1 MRTADANLERFGAEL
16 AAAIDHGGQMGKQ
29 FAGYDWAG
37 HALGEPSTWPPQWR
51 TAVATALTSKF
62 PIVVWLG
69 PQLHLVYNDA
79 YIPMLGEKH
88 PAALGET
95 GEAVWWDIWPIVGPM
110 LAGVMDTG
118 EATWSADL
126 MLALVADGRPWERY
140 FTFGYSPI
148 MGQTGEPCGVFCAV
162 TETTERVLSDRR
174 MRLLSDMDGQ
184 LLPTR
189 TAQQVVDAAS
199 RVCDGNHPDVPFL
212 AVYTGTDANTDTD
225 TGEVGGARLA
235 GATEWVRDLLP
246 PAAHTMMPEHGL
258 PPGAVHELDVG
269 HGPRSPRAHASTA
282 LLIRLPGQN
291 TEDYLLLGLNPHRPL
306 DSQYREFCRLLSDQ
320 IAAALTAA
328 RSFEGEHERANALA
342 QLDAAKTV
350 FLTNTSHEFRTPL
363 TLVLGPLEDTLAT
376 ETDPERRETLE
387 TALRNA
393 ARLERLVD
401 SLLQFA
407 RTEAGRARPQ
417 PVALDLGALTAQITS
432 SFTELC
438 ARAGLELAIDCAR
451 TPAEVDPDMWETI
464 VLNLLSNAVKFTPSG
479 RISVRTRVRP
489 DGGVEVTVADT
500 GVGIAPHDR
509 KHLFERFYRADNS
522 RTRSVEGSG
531 IGLSL
536 VRSLVELHGGTIG
549 VDGALDEGTSIH
561 IELPAAA
568 DQDLAI
574 PSDPV
579 PVLPARRTD
588 AFLAEAMSWID
599 VAPGRRPRDAGERRE
614 LRDRPTV
621 LIADDNADMRRHLE
635 RICAAHWNVETVGD
649 GRAALARVRA
659 HRPDVLVTDVMMPGL
674 DGLGLVA
681 AIRDDPKLRNLPVI
695 ILSARAGMEEAGTG
709 LAAGADDYLPKPYRS
724 ADLVNRIAARLHAA
738 GRERDRHRRQQ
749 AQTRRAALLGDFSA
763 AVSAAA
769 SARDILTA
777 LLASPAALGAT
788 TACLGILDTQRVG
801 LRLTYAGARGADSG
815 STDSGGTDSGGT
827 DSGGTDSGSTDSAG
841 EDTVALSRGGLLAR
855 VARTGESIVVED
867 TESDS
872 RFPITL
878 EGSDSGPDRD
888 SGSDGDRDRD
898 PDSDPGLLRARAT
911 ILHPVRDTRGI
922 VVGVL
927 ALSWPDPR
935 TFTVEDRDLVL
946 AAVAAIGRALERT
959 DIAERE
965 HLIAI
970 GMQEHHLDLDR
981 RSAAAVLAARYEP
994 AAELMHVGGDWYLA
1008 AAPPRGDQVAVSV
1021 GDAVGHGLASATVMS
1036 RLRSAATAATLTDP
1050 DPRQVL
1056 HQLDSYAASMPDAIC
1071 TTVSYA
1077 LLDGRTGAL
1086 DYACAGH
1093 PYPLLVTEDGTTRY
1107 LTDGR
1112 RPPLAVGATGP
1123 VRPGRDH
1130 LPSGAMLLLYTDGL
1144 IERRGEDLGAGF
1156 DRLAEA
1162 AAAAARLPAEQA
1174 CGYLLRALA
1183 PSDGFHDDVALLA
1196 LRPVGT
1202 TSTSLVATHPADPDT
1217 LPGLRDRTRS
1227 WLETQELDPATAR
1240 NILVCAGEAL
1250 ASAVEHG
1257 AYAKPRQH
1265 ISLEMFADADLIRTT
1280 VTEPGH
1286 WTSQTQPGQDVPAAS
1301 LTLIRGLSDH
1311 ARIDR
1316 GPRGTCYTMHHCR
1329 TPVTEPQAPTT
1340 TASPPRKSG

>member
-1 MRTADANLERFGAEL
+1 MRTADPSRERFGAEL

-37 HALGEPSTWPPQWR
+37 HSLGEPSAWPPQWR

-79 YIPMLGEKH
+79 YVPMLGEKH

-95 GEAVWWDIWPIVGPM
+95 GEAVWWDIWPTVGPM

-140 FTFGYSPI
+140 FTFGYNPI

-162 TETTERVLSDRR
+162 TETTERVLSERR

-189 TAQQVVDAAS
+189 TAQQVVDAAG

-212 AVYTGTDANTDTD
+212 AVYTD
-225 TGEVGGARLA
+225 TGEGDGDARLT
-235 GATEWVRDLLP
+235 GATESVRDLLP
-246 PAAHTMMPEHGL
+246 PAVHTLLPEHGL

-282 LLIRLPGQN
+282 LLIPLPGQN

-417 PVALDLGALTAQITS
+417 PVALDLGALTAQIAS

-438 ARAGLELAIDCAR
+438 ARAGLELVIDCAP
-451 TPAEVDPDMWETI
+451 TPAEVDPEMWETI
-464 VLNLLSNAVKFTPSG
+464 VLNLLSNAVKFTPAG
-479 RISVRTRVRP
+479 RIGVRARRRP

-500 GVGIAPHDR
+500 GVGIAPHDQ

-549 VDGALDEGTSIH
+549 VDSTLDEGTSVR

-574 PSDPV
+574 PSHPV
-579 PVLPARRTD
+579 PVLPARHTD
-588 AFLAEAMSWID
+588 AFLAEASSWID

-649 GRAALARVRA
+649 GRAALARLRA
-659 HRPDVLVTDVMMPGL
+659 RRPDVLVTDVMMPAL

-709 LAAGADDYLPKPYRS
+709 LAAGADDYLPKPFRS
-724 ADLVNRIAARLHAA
+724 TDLVNRIAARLHAA

-749 AQTRRAALLGDFSA
+749 ARTRRAALLGDLSA

-769 SARDILTA
+769 STRDILTA
-777 LLASPAALGAT
+777 LLTSPAALGAT
-788 TACLGILDTQRVG
+788 TACLGILDTQRAA
-801 LRLTYAGARGADSG
+801 LRLTHAEADGADS
-815 STDSGGTDSGGT
+815 D
-827 DSGGTDSGSTDSAG
+827 G
-841 EDTVALSRGGLLAR
+841 EDTVELSGGGLLAR

-867 TESDS
+867 TESDP
-872 RFPITL
+872 RFPTAL
-878 EGSDSGPDRD
+878 EGPDFGPDRDRSHDSDSGP
-888 SGSDGDRDRD
+888 G
-898 PDSDPGLLRARAT
+898 PDPGLLRARAA

-935 TFTVEDRDLVL
+935 AFTVEDRDLAL
-946 AAVAAIGRALERT
+946 AAAAAIGRALERT

-981 RSAAAVLAARYEP
+981 RSGAAVLAARYEP

-1008 AAPPRGDQVAVSV
+1008 ASPPRGDQVAVSV

-1036 RLRSAATAATLTDP
+1036 RLRSAAAAATLTDP
-1050 DPRQVL
+1050 DPRQVM
-1056 HQLDSYAASMPDAIC
+1056 HQLDSYAASMPDATC

-1077 LLDGRTGAL
+1077 LLDARTGTL

-1112 RPPLAVGATGP
+1112 RPPLAVGATGS

-1130 LPSGAMLLLYTDGL
+1130 LPPGALLLLYTDGL
-1144 IERRGEDLGAGF
+1144 IERRGEDLEAGF

-1162 AAAAARLPAEQA
+1162 AATAARLPAEQA
-1174 CGYLLRALA
+1174 CGYLLSALA
-1183 PSDGFHDDVALLA
+1183 PPDGFHDDVAVLA

-1202 TSTSLVATHPADPDT
+1202 TSTSLVATHPADPAT
-1217 LPGLRDRTRS
+1217 LPGLRDRIRS
-1227 WLETQELDPATAR
+1227 WLESQELDPATAH
-1240 NILVCAGEAL
+1240 NILVCTGEAL

-1257 AYAKPRQH
+1257 AHAKPRQH

-1286 WTSQTQPGQDVPAAS
+1286 WTSQTQPDQDVPAAS

-1329 TPVTEPQAPTT
+1329 TPVTEPQAASA
-1340 TASPPRKSG
+1340 TASPHRQTG